1 MGLRNGRIK
10 SNNSRSHWYRGT
22 YFLIVIILLLNF
34 GLTNGVTAN
43 LTIPRG
49 SVTPTVGSPD
59 DTYVFLVTY
68 RDSENIPP
76 KYIHL
81 VIDDEIYDLAAVSSA
96 DDNYTD
102 GKDYMTKLKLKEGTY
117 VYYYETSNG
126 RENITT
132 TAATIRVRTTSEYTH
147 MDVVYGLLVTT
158 VIVLIPFSYAIYLLR
173 KIVKLKTKTVNGMH
187 QQETIHK
194 GKIKK

>member
-1 MGLRNGRIK
+1 
-10 SNNSRSHWYRGT
+10 
-22 YFLIVIILLLNF
+22 
-34 GLTNGVTAN
+34 
-43 LTIPRG
+43 
-49 SVTPTVGSPD
+49 VTPTVGSPD

-81 VIDDEIYDLAAVSSA
+81 VIDNKISDLAAVSSA

-102 GKDYMTKLKLKEGTY
+102 GKDYMTRLKLKEGTY

-126 RENITT
+126 KENITT

-158 VIVLIPFSYAIYLLR
+158 VIVLIPICYVIILLR
-173 KIVKLKTKTVNGMH
+173 KIVKLKSKTVNEMH
-187 QQETIHK
+187 KQETSHR
-194 GKIKK
+194 GKNKK